1 MALAGL
7 RLAYSSVSE
16 AQLSVCA
23 ALQAFNSAK
32 TDSIS

>member
-1 MALAGL
+1 MDLAGL

-23 ALQAFNSAK
+23 AQQAFNSAK
-32 TDSIS
+32 TELN